1 MKNGETTPKPFS
13 TINTTQTKQHKMTK
27 RLLLLTLTIFF
38 VLNASAQ
45 INEGGKPVS
54 QDFLLS
60 NNLASVEL
68 PKVSEAWKL
77 EAAEYDGRNGTVE
90 KIAQNIPTNFSL
102 QNSGKWEY
110 LLNGDRVWRLQIT
123 AEDAVAINPLFND
136 FYLPKGSKLFV
147 YSPGYKQVLGAYTD
161 ANNHSSNLFSTELVY
176 GNTMIL
182 EYYEPS
188 YQYNEGH
195 FTIEN
200 VGSFFKGV
208 PNNPVI
214 IDVNESD
221 PCQINVNCSP
231 VGDNWQD
238 EKRGVARI
246 LVVVPGGQGWCTGSL
261 INNTSYDCKRYF
273 LTALH
278 CGDDATT
285 ANFNQWVFYFN
296 YEFSGCTNSSSAPSS
311 NTLTGA
317 ALISRAND
325 LSSGIISS
333 DFMLLELN
341 STIPTSYNLYLNG
354 WNIAATNSGGGVGIH
369 HPAGDVKKIST
380 FSATPSTVGV
390 SWSGGGY
397 GVVSGSTHWSFSWSA
412 NSNGHGVTEGGS
424 SGSPLFDSNGYII
437 GTLSG
442 GGSYCSALTASDQ
455 YGKMSYHWQTNATS
469 NNRRL
474 KPWLDPTNSGVT
486 TLPGTNASCTP
497 IVANDAGIL
506 TITNPSGTIC
516 GTSVIPQV
524 ELKNYGTTTL
534 TSVTIKYR
542 VNSGTLSTYT
552 WTGSLASNATTLVT
566 LPAIT
571 APVGANTFTAYT
583 QNPNNGTDGNTV
595 NDSKTANFTVNTT
608 SNLPLVQNFEGTT
621 FPATGFTLSNPDN
634 STTWAQTSTASFGTG
649 SKAMYM
655 DNWDYNGNGAYDW
668 FLTPTYNFTNVI
680 NATLTY
686 DLAYAYYQQTN
697 GNNTAY
703 DTLGIAVST
712 DCGVSFTWLW
722 KQGGTQLATAGGKGI
737 EFVPTSANW
746 TNKSLSLSS
755 LNNQTSV
762 QFAFISIN
770 KYGNNLYIDNININ
784 NTPIVTLPVAE
795 FSANATSIC
804 KNNTIAFTDLT
815 SNTPTSWS
823 WSFPGGTPATST
835 SQNPTITYN
844 TAGTY
849 SVTLTATN
857 ANGSDGE
864 TKTNYITINN
874 TPTLTLTPTNV
885 LCFGGSTGS
894 IAAAATGAGG
904 YTYAWTGQSSTS
916 SVLSNLAIGSYT
928 CTVTD
933 VNGCVKSSTAAIT
946 QPSTAVSVTT
956 NVTNATCGNANGSVT
971 PTATGGVGPYT
982 YTYSNG
988 GNGSNL
994 VAGTYTVTARDA
1006 NNCTVSKSFTV
1017 ANTNTSLVLN
1027 LTPTNVSCFNGSN
1040 GAITASATGSSGYT
1054 YTWTGSTNTS
1064 ATRTNLSAGSYT
1076 CTVTD
1081 ASGCSVS
1088 SSITL
1093 TQPTAL
1099 ALTFN
1104 TTNAFCNQP
1113 NGSVSATATGGVGPY
1128 TYAYTNGS
1136 TNLSPGSYSCTVTDS
1151 KGCTTTAT
1159 FTIGNSTQNF
1169 TLSVTT
1175 TLSSCTGSTGT
1186 ATVSIVGGTSGY
1198 TFAWDNGQISTT
1210 ATGLSFGSHSVI
1222 VTNPNGCSQTK
1233 TFNIANANAPAISLQ
1248 TTNVLC
1254 PSFATGQ
1261 AIATISGGTPNYN
1274 IVWSSSSNTNTTE
1287 NNLSAGSYSITVTDA
1302 SSCATMLNFAI
1313 TQPNPI
1319 TVAFTKE
1326 DEHCDSE
1333 DGQIIAAASGGTPS
1347 YTYAWNNGDIGN
1359 IIIDQAAGTYSVTVT
1374 DQNNCVAQSATS
1386 IQNIPAASISNIV
1399 VTDVSCAKAGN
1410 GSILVDLSGG
1420 TGALSPSWS
1429 NGVKTEDLVNV
1440 GGGTYTLT
1448 VKDSENCISDTTIT
1462 IAEPSP
1468 LVIDLVIVD
1477 NSPSATSVITANVS
1491 GGSQIYDYDWNNG
1504 AITQTISN
1512 LAVGTYTLVVTD
1524 SENCNADTTI
1534 NIGNVSIQNT
1544 AWIENINLY
1553 PNPVNQELQID
1564 ISLKNMADIKLSILN
1579 TIGQKVYEQY
1589 LNAVQKT
1596 TQNINTSQYAEGVY
1610 YLQIESDKASEVMKF
1625 VKVR

>member
-1 MKNGETTPKPFS
+1 
-13 TINTTQTKQHKMTK
+13 MTK
-27 RLLLLTLTIFF
+27 RLFLLTLTIFF
-38 VLNASAQ
+38 VLNASSQ
-45 INEGGKPVS
+45 INEGGKPYSQTNLVS
-54 QDFLLS
+54 NIIPIIKID
-60 NNLASVEL
+60 
-68 PKVSEAWKL
+68 KVSSEWIKQ
-77 EAAEYDGRNGTVE
+77 AEEESNRLGKPE
-90 KIAQNIPTNFSL
+90 FLAKQFKTNL
-102 QNSGKWEY
+102 NLKNSGKWEY
-110 LLNGDRVWRLQIT
+110 LINGDRIWRIKIE
-123 AEDAVAINPLFND
+123 AKDAKAIMPIFDD
-136 FYLPKGSKLFV
+136 FFLPKGANL
-147 YSPGYKQVLGAYTD
+147 YLYGNDYKQILGSYTEN
-161 ANNHSSNLFSTELVY
+161 NNHQSKMFSTEVLY
-176 GNTMIL
+176 GNALII
-182 EYYEPS
+182 EYYEPKEQFNQGS
-188 YQYNEGH
+188 
-195 FTIEN
+195 FTLN
-200 VGSFFKGV
+200 TVCSFFKGIYI
-208 PNNPVI
+208 NGNGDFDI
-214 IDVNESD
+214 NESD

-238 EKRGVARI
+238 EKKGVARI
-246 LVVVPGGQGWCTGSL
+246 YIPYGNTVYSCTGSL
-261 INNTSYDCKRYF
+261 INNTAQDCTKYF

-278 CGDDATT
+278 CGDDIETS
-285 ANFNQWVFYFN
+285 NYNVWVFYFN
-296 YEFSGCTNSSSAPSS
+296 YEYLNCTNTNLVSSTNTVTGATFVSQSLPLTSS
-311 NTLTGA
+311 NT
-317 ALISRAND
+317 
-325 LSSGIISS
+325 SS
-333 DFMLLELN
+333 DFLLLELN
-341 STIPTSYNLYLNG
+341 STIPSNYGVYYNG
-354 WNIAATNSGGGVGIH
+354 WNIATTTSGGGVGIH
-369 HPAGDVKKIST
+369 HPSGDVKKIST
-380 FSATPSTVGV
+380 FSATPSNVGV
-390 SWSGGGY
+390 SWTGTNGY
-397 GVVSGSTHWSFSWSA
+397 SVGSGSTHWSFAWSA

-442 GGSYCSALTASDQ
+442 GGSYCTALTSSDQ
-455 YGKMSYHWQTNATS
+455 YGKMSYHWQSNATA

-486 TLPGTNASCTP
+486 TLQGTYAPCAPIAS
-497 IVANDAGIL
+497 NDAGIL
-506 TITNPSGTIC
+506 TVSAPTGTVC
-516 GTSVIPQV
+516 GTTVTPIV
-524 ELKNYGTTTL
+524 ELKNYGTSNL
-534 TSVTIKYR
+534 TNVTIKYQ
-542 VNSGTLSTYT
+542 VNSGTLSTYN
-552 WTGSLASNATTLVT
+552 WTGNLAQNATTLVT
-566 LPAIT
+566 LTAIT
-571 APVGANTFTAYT
+571 APVGANTFTAFT
-583 QNPNNGTDGNTV
+583 QNPNNGTDGNTA
-595 NDSKTANFTVNTT
+595 NDSKTENFTVNTT
-608 SNLPLVQNFEGTT
+608 SSLPLVQNFEGTT
-621 FPATGFTLSNPDN
+621 FPATGFSLSNPDN

-649 SKAMYM
+649 SKAMYI

-668 FLTPTYNFTNVI
+668 FLTPTYNFTNVT

-697 GNNTAY
+697 GTNTAY

-712 DCGVSFTWLW
+712 DCGASFSWLW
-722 KQGGTQLATAGGKGI
+722 KQGGTQLATAGGKGT
-737 EFVPTSANW
+737 EFIPTSANW

-784 NTPIVTLPVAE
+784 NTPIVTLPVAD

-804 KNNTIAFTDLT
+804 KNNSIAFTDLT

-823 WSFPGGTPATST
+823 WSFPGGTPSTST
-835 SQNPTITYN
+835 AQNPTITYN

-857 ANGSDGE
+857 ANGSDAE
-864 TKTNYITINN
+864 TKTSYITINN
-874 TPTLTLTPTNV
+874 TPTLNLTPTNV

-894 IAAAATGAGG
+894 ITAAATGAGG

-946 QPSTAVSVTT
+946 QPSSAVSITT
-956 NVTNATCGNANGSVT
+956 SVTNATCGNANGSVI

-994 VAGTYTVTARDA
+994 AAGTYTVTAHDA
-1006 NNCTVSKSFTV
+1006 NNCTVSKSFTI

-1027 LTPTNVSCFNGSN
+1027 LSPTNVSCFNGNN
-1040 GAITASATGSSGYT
+1040 GAITASASGSSGYT
-1054 YTWTGSTNTS
+1054 YAWTGSTSTS
-1064 ATRTNLSAGSYT
+1064 ATRTNLAAGSYT

-1113 NGSVSATATGGVGPY
+1113 NGSVTASATGGVGPY
-1128 TYAYTNGS
+1128 TYAFASGS
-1136 TNLSPGSYSCTVTDS
+1136 TNLSPGSYACTVTDS
-1151 KGCTTTAT
+1151 KGCTATST

-1169 TLSVTT
+1169 SFSVTT

-1198 TFAWDNGQISTT
+1198 TFAWDNGQTSAI
-1210 ATGLSFGSHSVI
+1210 ATGLGFGVHTVV

-1254 PSFATGQ
+1254 PGLATGQ

-1274 IVWSSSSNTNTTE
+1274 IVWSSSNNTNSTE
-1287 NNLSAGSYSITVTDA
+1287 TNLSAGSYSITVTDA

-1313 TQPNPI
+1313 TQPDPI
-1319 TVAFTKE
+1319 SVAFTKE

-1333 DGQIIAAASGGTPS
+1333 DGQIIAAATGGTSS
-1347 YTYAWNNGDIGN
+1347 YTYLWNNGDNGN

-1386 IQNIPAASISNIV
+1386 IQNIPAATISNII
-1399 VTDVSCAKAGN
+1399 VTDVSCAKEGN

-1429 NGVKTEDLVNV
+1429 NGDKTEDLINV

-1448 VKDSENCISDTTIT
+1448 IKDSENCISDTIIT

-1491 GGSQIYDYDWNNG
+1491 GGSQIYNYDWSNG
-1504 AITQTISN
+1504 ANTQTISN

-1544 AWIENINLY
+1544 TWIETINLY
-1553 PNPVNQELQID
+1553 PNPVKQQLQID
-1564 ISLKNMADIKLSILN
+1564 ISLKNTADIKLSILN
-1579 TIGQKVYEQY
+1579 TIGQKVYEQH
-1589 LNAVQKT
+1589 LNSIQKT
-1596 TQNINTSQYAEGVY
+1596 TQNINTSLYAEGVY
-1610 YLQIESDKASEVMKF
+1610 YLQIESEKASEVMKF